1 MDIRKAFG
9 HSLKV
14 ARKAR
19 GLSQEDFSIASS
31 RTYLS
36 SLERGLKSPTLD
48 KIDSLAEL
56 MEIHPLSLMTLT
68 YLCAENE
75 TNPSHLLDRVTAETN
90 LILSNFTKSE
100 FEK

>member
-36 SLERGLKSPTLD
+36 SLERGLKSPTLE
-48 KIDSLAEL
+48 KIDSLAEH

-75 TNPSHLLDRVTAETN
+75 TNPSRLLNRVTAETK
-90 LILSNFTKSE
+90 LILSNFNKSE
-100 FEK
+100 FGK